1 MLTTSHAIG
10 TRGQSRLIWADQRAL
25 RSSNGLRQ
33 FPMSWSKT
41 SKLAVCRSW
50 TWVIPIGR
58 GHSRLRA
65 NWSLQSAARLRRDV
79 AQGMARKRLL
89 FSSSEDWRSAWV
101 SRPTRTHRT
110 GILPEIAFVTT
121 AHEKAAYSIDQAK
134 AKLEIKVC
142 KKDIHVCPSE
152 VCDAG
157 NRIPIVSLM

>member
-10 TRGQSRLIWADQRAL
+10 TSDQSRLIWADQRAL

-41 SKLAVCRSW
+41 SKLTVCRSW
-50 TWVIPIGR
+50 TWGIPIGR
-58 GHSRLRA
+58 GHSSLRA
-65 NWSLQSAARLRRDV
+65 TGPYEARPGYDV
-79 AQGMARKRLL
+79 MAQGMARKRLL

-121 AHEKAAYSIDQAK
+121 AHEKGCVFDRPGKGQAGNQ
-134 AKLEIKVC
+134 VC
-142 KKDIHVCPSE
+142 KEDIHVCPSE

>member
-1 MLTTSHAIG
+1 M
-10 TRGQSRLIWADQRAL
+10 
-25 RSSNGLRQ
+25 
-33 FPMSWSKT
+33 
-41 SKLAVCRSW
+41 
-50 TWVIPIGR
+50 
-58 GHSRLRA
+58 
-65 NWSLQSAARLRRDV
+65 